1 MTNLSDH
8 DNMTIVMQVVS
19 KARFKAQL
27 LEFLRK
33 VEKNKKPLIVTHDGR
48 PVVKVTPYKEDEDSV
63 LKALR
68 GSVIS
73 YKKPSEPVGLED
85 WEALR

>member
-1 MTNLSDH
+1 MTKDNDH
-8 DNMTIVMQVVS
+8 GNMSVVMQIIS
-19 KARFKAQL
+19 KSQFKAQL

-33 VEKNKKPLIVTHDGR
+33 VEKDKKPLVVTHDGR

-68 GSVIS
+68 GSLVS

-85 WEALR
+85 WEALK